1 MKKIII
7 SALLACLGTFAITA
21 KTYENVD
28 IKYNRSSIYS
38 ILLNHTEQKFGQ
50 EIKDQFLNIPVPD
63 QYNDHNLNVKVIN
76 VSGKGEFLDSINNFI
91 ENNHIAS
98 RMVGKWF
105 DRNIL
110 TGECSLNMI
119 QDRGIYNAS
128 ALDHELAANS
138 ARGIAML
145 QDAGEQLIGQSFLL
159 VNEIKYVDKS
169 KGSGIA
175 GGVIKGMGFAASM
188 FLGSGVSDL
197 TNSVGDIV
205 ASYKGFKVK
214 ITTHLYQLV
223 WDDDMAGLFYSDYYT
238 DSPDESKRIAFE
250 NNRNK
255 FKLKYIGNVESS
267 GSNTSFMG
275 INESTPLVMVRKAC
289 QRALDE
295 NVVDLQKKY
304 DQFKIKSPVVEVS
317 DDKNIM
323 CQIGLKEGITTDS
336 KYEVLEAQEKDGRTI
351 YKKVAVV
358 KPVKN
363 KIWDN
368 RFMAAEEQAYGA
380 DFGATTFEK
389 VSGGE
394 ILPGHLLMQVK

>member
-1 MKKIII
+1 MKKII
-7 SALLACLGTFAITA
+7 SLVALLAVAVFAISA

-38 ILLNHTEQKFGQ
+38 ILLNHTEQKYGK
-50 EIKDQFLNIPVPD
+50 EIKEQFLNIPVPD
-63 QYNDHNLNVKVIN
+63 QYNNHDLNVKVIN

-91 ENNHIAS
+91 DNNHIAS

-105 DRNIL
+105 DRNII
-110 TGECSLNMI
+110 TGECSLNLI

-138 ARGIAML
+138 ARGKAML

-159 VNEIKYVDKS
+159 VNEIKYVDKGKTS
-169 KGSGIA
+169 AAVGTGLKLLGVVA
-175 GGVIKGMGFAASM
+175 GT
-188 FLGSGVSDL
+188 FLGSSAGDLIGSAGDLVSTL
-197 TNSVGDIV
+197 
-205 ASYKGFKVK
+205 KGFKVK
-214 ITTHLYQLV
+214 ITTHLYQLM
-223 WDDDMAGLFYSDYYT
+223 WDDDMAGLFYSEYYT
-238 DSPDESKRIAFE
+238 DTPDEAKRLAFE
-250 NNRNK
+250 KNRNN

-275 INESTPLVMVRKAC
+275 INESTPLLMVRKAC

-304 DQFKIKSPVVEVS
+304 DQFKVKSPVVEVN

-323 CQIGLKEGITTDS
+323 CQIGLKEGITPDS
-336 KYEVLEAQEKDGRTI
+336 KYEVLEAQEKDGRTV
-351 YKKVAVV
+351 YKKVGVV

-368 RFMAAEEQAYGA
+368 RYMAMEENAFGA
-380 DFGATTFEK
+380 DFGATAFEK
-389 VSGGE
+389 VSGGD
-394 ILPGHLLMQVK
+394 IMPGHLLMQVR